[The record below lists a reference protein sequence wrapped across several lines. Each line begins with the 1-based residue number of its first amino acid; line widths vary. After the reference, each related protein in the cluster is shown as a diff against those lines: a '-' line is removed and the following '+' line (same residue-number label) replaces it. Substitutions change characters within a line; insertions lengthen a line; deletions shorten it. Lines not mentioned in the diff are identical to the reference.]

1 MGTFKVIFYTK
12 GRFAKNPNLT
22 YEGGEVYAFTGQDTG
37 SWSFFDSCDLIMSID
52 PGFDYKKVRMWWKH
66 VDGSLENDL
75 NSFRD
80 DNDAF
85 EMAASVH
92 NEVGDIEIY
101 VEHKPS
107 TRDATFMKNVRKR
120 KKGIMD
126 EGGDEPKG
134 DEGSSFAE
142 GFEKDESNKQP
153 NADDADVADSSEGMN
168 PSLITPEMGKK
179 HVIEDEYLTDEF
191 DSGAEDDSD
200 DDRPRVVRLNEED
213 GVSKDFKIK
222 VGMEFS
228 SLRQFKTC
236 ILEHNVLNGRDVRF
250 EKNDAVRCRVVCKE
264 KGQCNYTV
272 LCSKVLIST
281 TFKIKTLF
289 AKHKC
294 GRQFFNK
301 SAKAEWVAKVIV
313 DRMKN
318 CSKMKLNDVIEYV
331 RVRYATEIPGCRA
344 FKARQIA
351 KRVVE
356 GDSSKQYSLLWSYE
370 AELRRASPGNTFKM
384 NIQTPGPGLLPRFE
398 RCYLCFDGTKKALKL
413 ACRPFIGLDECHLK
427 HKYGGILLIAV
438 GRDPNDQYL
447 PLAFGVVETES
458 KDTWSWFME
467 LLLQDIGEKR
477 WCFIS
482 YQQKGLVQVF
492 EEQYPAFE
500 HRFCVSHLYANF
512 KKKFGGG
519 TLFRGLMLAAAKATY
534 VEAHQ
539 QYMHKIKE
547 ASNDAFEWLE
557 AIPKSKWCKH
567 VFPLYSK
574 CDVLMNNLSESF
586 NATILLQRDKSIIT
600 MFEWIRSYLMGR
612 FATLRE
618 KVGYKGRIMSKP
630 LRRLDREIK
639 KSVSWTATYAGRLTF
654 QVTHVMFTDS
664 FVVELAKHTCSCN
677 FWDLIGI
684 PCRHAISAIHRK
696 VDDPIDYVHQYYHK
710 STYVKCYEED
720 ITPLKILLYTPT
732 IILIPIHIKN

>member
-12 GRFAKNPNLT
+12 GRFAKDPNLT

-52 PGFDYKKVRMWWKH
+52 PGFDDKKVRMWWKH

-80 DNDAF
+80 DSDAF

-107 TRDATFMKNVRKR
+107 TGDATFMENVRKR
-120 KKGIMD
+120 EKGIMD
-126 EGGDEPKG
+126 EGDDEAKG
-134 DEGSSFAE
+134 DEGSSDESMKDIKFEDSEEERMNPFDE
-142 GFEKDESNKQP
+142 GFDEGFKKDESNKQP
-153 NADDADVADSSEGMN
+153 TADGADVAGSSEGMN
-168 PSLITPEMGKK
+168 HSLITPEMGKE
-179 HVIEDEYLTDEF
+179 HVIEDEYLTDEL
-191 DSGAEDDSD
+191 DSGVEDDSD
-200 DDRPRVVRLNEED
+200 DDRPRVVRFNEED
-213 GVSKDFKIK
+213 WVRKDFKFK

-250 EKNDAVRCRVVCKE
+250 EKNDA
-264 KGQCNYTV
+264 
-272 LCSKVLIST
+272 
-281 TFKIKTLF
+281 TLF

-318 CSKMKLNDVIEYV
+318 CSKMKLNDVIEDV
-331 RVRYATEIPGCRA
+331 RVRYATEIPGCKA
-344 FKARQIA
+344 FKARQIS
-351 KRVVE
+351 KRVME
-356 GDSSKQYSLLWSYE
+356 GDSSKQHSLLWSYG

-413 ACRPFIGLDECHLK
+413 ACRPFIGLDGCHQK

-477 WCFIS
+477 
-482 YQQKGLVQVF
+482 
-492 EEQYPAFE
+492 
-500 HRFCVSHLYANF
+500 
-512 KKKFGGG
+512 
-519 TLFRGLMLAAAKATY
+519 
-534 VEAHQ
+534 
-539 QYMHKIKE
+539 
-547 ASNDAFEWLE
+547 
-557 AIPKSKWCKH
+557 
-567 VFPLYSK
+567 
-574 CDVLMNNLSESF
+574 
-586 NATILLQRDKSIIT
+586 
-600 MFEWIRSYLMGR
+600 
-612 FATLRE
+612 
-618 KVGYKGRIMSKP
+618 
-630 LRRLDREIK
+630 
-639 KSVSWTATYAGRLTF
+639 
-654 QVTHVMFTDS
+654 
-664 FVVELAKHTCSCN
+664 
-677 FWDLIGI
+677 
-684 PCRHAISAIHRK
+684 
-696 VDDPIDYVHQYYHK
+696 
-710 STYVKCYEED
+710 
-720 ITPLKILLYTPT
+720 
-732 IILIPIHIKN
+732 